1 MSGEKDVVSDAAE
14 TEAAFVTS
22 LATRVATLE
31 KALEEVQTQARER
44 VKFAELK
51 AAALQAGILDLD
63 GLKLFDLSTIDV
75 DESGH
80 IIGAEALFA
89 RAKREKPWLFRAL
102 SSSSRASAPPA
113 QPPRMK
119 LATEMT
125 EEEYRAARAE
135 LLRKR

>member
-1 MSGEKDVVSDAAE
+1 MSVDKDVASDALE
-14 TEAAFVTS
+14 TEEKSVHV

-44 VKFAELK
+44 IKLAELK

-63 GLKLFDLSTIDV
+63 GLKLFDLSSIEV
-75 DESGH
+75 DENGN